1 PRIRILVRRAARSLG
16 MGSLCLR
23 WPWGCLGKTIYNP
36 DFPLKVNGGHAHP
49 PLESNADGSGPKP
62 KPFPSSTLTAPR
74 IGST

>member
-1 PRIRILVRRAARSLG
+1 
-16 MGSLCLR
+16 M
-23 WPWGCLGKTIYNP
+23 GKTIHHP
-36 DFPLKVNGGHAHP
+36 DFPLKVNGGHARP